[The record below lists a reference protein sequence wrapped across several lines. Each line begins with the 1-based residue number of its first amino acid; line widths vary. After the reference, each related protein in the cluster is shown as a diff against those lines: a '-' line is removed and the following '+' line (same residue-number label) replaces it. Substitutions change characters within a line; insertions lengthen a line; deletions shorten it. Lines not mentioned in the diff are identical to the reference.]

1 MSKDTQPQVE
11 DFLDEDAEI
20 PGQKYVLLSFLSPE
34 KVLQRKDLFFF
45 ERFLKSYEVDWR
57 VKNLEKFLADSV
69 LSINKQLD
77 DSISQLE
84 KDGQAE
90 QAELCRKNVLKVE
103 DVLNNY
109 QEFVKKNQQTITQ
122 TKIKEAW
129 DDFMFKEQ
137 TKLEDEFYQKNDFQ
151 TSMRGVKVRGVW
163 PSSKEAELRAKKL
176 QQKDKYFNI
185 FIGEIG
191 KWLPWD
197 PSPHQVGE
205 QEYAESE
212 LNNLMKSY
220 KENEDARDKFFEE
233 QKKQPAPKKVVFG
246 VEDGNDA
253 AAVSSSSSGSG
264 SGSSEFSG
272 LFNGSGDLA
281 LSRKMEREA
290 NLKTNE

>member
-1 MSKDTQPQVE
+1 M
-11 DFLDEDAEI
+11 
-20 PGQKYVLLSFLSPE
+20 
-34 KVLQRKDLFFF
+34 
-45 ERFLKSYEVDWR
+45 
-57 VKNLEKFLADSV
+57 
-69 LSINKQLD
+69 
-77 DSISQLE
+77 
-84 KDGQAE
+84 E
-90 QAELCRKNVLKVE
+90 QAEICRKNLLKVE
-103 DVLNNY
+103 TVLNDY
-109 QEFVKKNQQTITQ
+109 QEFVKKNQQSITQ

-151 TSMRGVKVRGVW
+151 TSMRGLKVRGVW
-163 PSSKEAELRAKKL
+163 ASAKEAELRAKKL

-233 QKKQPAPKKVVFG
+233 QKKQPAPKKVIFG
-246 VEDGNDA
+246 AEGSDDTA
-253 AAVSSSSSGSG
+253 AESSSSNGS
-264 SGSSEFSG
+264 EYSG
-272 LFNGSGDLA
+272 LFNSSGDLA
-281 LSRKMEREA
+281 LSRKMERD
-290 NLKTNE
+290 TNRKADE

>member
-84 KDGQAE
+84 KDGQTE
-90 QAELCRKNVLKVE
+90 QADICRKNLLKVE
-103 DVLNNY
+103 SVLNDY
-109 QEFVKKNQQTITQ
+109 QEFVKKNQQSVTQ

-151 TSMRGVKVRGVW
+151 TSMRGLKVRGVW
-163 PSSKEAELRAKKL
+163 PSAKEAELRAKKL

-197 PSPHQVGE
+197 PAPHQVGE

-233 QKKQPAPKKVVFG
+233 QKKQPAPKKIVFG
-246 VEDGNDA
+246 VEGGEDT
-253 AAVSSSSSGSG
+253 AAVTSSSS
-264 SGSSEFSG
+264 EYSG

-281 LSRKMEREA
+281 LSRKMERDA
-290 NLKTNE
+290 NLKADE